1 MVLRKKKCLFS
12 TIGRDGDGGDKGE
25 SLRGKELFKNSM
37 CSLLKM
43 PELGLENSR
52 VPPKVFH
59 FEHE

>member
-1 MVLRKKKCLFS
+1 M
-12 TIGRDGDGGDKGE
+12 GGDKGE